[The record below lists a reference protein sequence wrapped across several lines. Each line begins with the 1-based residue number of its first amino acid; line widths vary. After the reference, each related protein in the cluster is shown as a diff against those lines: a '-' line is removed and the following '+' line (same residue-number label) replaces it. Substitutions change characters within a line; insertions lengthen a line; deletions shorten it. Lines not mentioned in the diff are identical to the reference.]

1 MFFLLMQWGRV
12 AADASWFYKLLA
24 DPVSCAWLGK
34 TLISNWL
41 FYVALCPD
49 ELTDAVIKET
59 CAIRR
64 ERVLAPVLVSPH
76 AHIGKAL

>member
-1 MFFLLMQWGRV
+1 MQWGRV
-12 AADASWFYKLLA
+12 AADASWYHNLIA

-41 FYVALCPD
+41 FYVALCTD
-49 ELTDAVIKET
+49 ELTDAVIKEA

-64 ERVLAPVLVSPH
+64 ERVLAPVLVSLH
-76 AHIGKAL
+76 AHIGKSLRPAE